1 MIVATNLAFTFLA
14 AGALCA
20 VWRLVTGPSIAD
32 RVVASDLLL
41 TFLTMAAGVLSARSG
56 EGSYLE
62 VMLVV
67 AVVGFLGTAMVARFI
82 DRSGA

>member
-1 MIVATNLAFTFLA
+1 MIVATNLAFAFLA
-14 AGALCA
+14 AGALGA

-41 TFLTMAAGVLSARSG
+41 TFLTMAAGVLSVRSG

-67 AVVGFLGTAMVARFI
+67 AVVGFLGTAMVAMFI
-82 DRSGA
+82 DRRGA